1 VRSRRA
7 SFSTATAAHNSYL
20 ESGVTVPQTAARPV
34 FVASKE
40 EMIDRTQRHAAVI
53 FAITF
58 PLSIV
63 LMTVAFSRYLAPI
76 LVWNQDAETARNRF
90 AHAHSYRM
98 FISASRMNGLAGV
111 VLLTTLYV
119 VLRPVNR
126 GLALFAAFCRLVYVA
141 MWFVQ
146 LLASFSALRIM
157 EAVGPLQ
164 AFKSEQLQALAGLQ
178 LASGW
183 DAYLYFAKM

>member
-1 VRSRRA
+1 
-7 SFSTATAAHNSYL
+7 
-20 ESGVTVPQTAARPV
+20 
-34 FVASKE
+34 
-40 EMIDRTQRHAAVI
+40 
-53 FAITF
+53 
-58 PLSIV
+58 
-63 LMTVAFSRYLAPI
+63 
-76 LVWNQDAETARNRF
+76 
-90 AHAHSYRM
+90 
-98 FISASRMNGLAGV
+98 MNGLAGV